1 MASWNDFGKFIA
13 SLNKGRDQLP
23 ENIKVK
29 VDELTR
35 GVSDP
40 LEKVIRL
47 YGFMQQNT
55 RYISIQLGIGGW
67 QPFSAEF
74 VGQKGY
80 DDCKALTNYM
90 QSLIK
95 HAGIKSYY
103 ALIKSGDG
111 RYHLNTDFPAN
122 QFNHAILAVPLENDT
137 MWLEC
142 TSQTIPAGFL
152 GSQTDNRPALL
163 ILEDGAKFA
172 QTKSYGKEENTHM
185 RIVSGEI
192 DQSGMLKLKANNYY
206 TGLEQE
212 LQHDV
217 INILT
222 KDRIKE
228 FLNRVFDLT
237 TYDVNH
243 FRYNEIKTAIPKI
256 EEDLELTVYKYA
268 TITGKRMMITP
279 NVLTRGGYNLTA
291 DPERK
296 TDILIKYAYKNTDS
310 VSLRIPDGYEV
321 EYQPT
326 DVNLETAFGKY
337 TTSVKIEGNSINY
350 FRHIEINGGRYPGS
364 RYQLFSDF
372 MDKIYKTDR
381 ERIVLVKKDQ

>member
-40 LEKVIRL
+40 LEKIIRL

-111 RYHLNTDFPAN
+111 
-122 QFNHAILAVPLENDT
+122 
-137 MWLEC
+137 
-142 TSQTIPAGFL
+142 S
-152 GSQTDNRPALL
+152 
-163 ILEDGAKFA
+163 
-172 QTKSYGKEENTHM
+172 
-185 RIVSGEI
+185 
-192 DQSGMLKLKANNYY
+192 KANG
-206 TGLEQE
+206 TLG
-212 LQHDV
+212 V
-217 INILT
+217 
-222 KDRIKE
+222 K
-228 FLNRVFDLT
+228 T
-237 TYDVNH
+237 T
-243 FRYNEIKTAIPKI
+243 FRQKR
-256 EEDLELTVYKYA
+256 TV
-268 TITGKRMMITP
+268 
-279 NVLTRGGYNLTA
+279 
-291 DPERK
+291 
-296 TDILIKYAYKNTDS
+296 
-310 VSLRIPDGYEV
+310 
-321 EYQPT
+321 
-326 DVNLETAFGKY
+326 
-337 TTSVKIEGNSINY
+337 
-350 FRHIEINGGRYPGS
+350 
-364 RYQLFSDF
+364 
-372 MDKIYKTDR
+372 
-381 ERIVLVKKDQ
+381 